1 MYNFQMHQDRN
12 QFGLFIR
19 KITMETFRESGIH
32 LPKVN
37 LEMPYLWKSGL
48 CWTLQEWETM
58 NGTIFWTWVHSYFV
72 EKIWVFWL
80 FENLFYFF
88 LQFQA
93 LYNDAKEYGMNIDYP
108 IQGPGSCTKIP
119 CGIDKLE
126 TELKSFKKNN
136 PNLQVVM
143 RFHELF

>member
-1 MYNFQMHQDRN
+1 ME
-12 QFGLFIR
+12 QFFGRECTLILSKKFEFSDYLKIYFI
-19 KITMETFRESGIH
+19 
-32 LPKVN
+32 
-37 LEMPYLWKSGL
+37 
-48 CWTLQEWETM
+48 
-58 NGTIFWTWVHSYFV
+58 
-72 EKIWVFWL
+72 
-80 FENLFYFF
+80 F

-108 IQGPGSCTKIP
+108 IQEPGSCTKIP

>member
-1 MYNFQMHQDRN
+1 ME
-12 QFGLFIR
+12 QFFGRECTLILSKKFEFSDYLKIYFI
-19 KITMETFRESGIH
+19 
-32 LPKVN
+32 
-37 LEMPYLWKSGL
+37 
-48 CWTLQEWETM
+48 
-58 NGTIFWTWVHSYFV
+58 
-72 EKIWVFWL
+72 
-80 FENLFYFF
+80 

-108 IQGPGSCTKIP
+108 IRGPGLCTKIP